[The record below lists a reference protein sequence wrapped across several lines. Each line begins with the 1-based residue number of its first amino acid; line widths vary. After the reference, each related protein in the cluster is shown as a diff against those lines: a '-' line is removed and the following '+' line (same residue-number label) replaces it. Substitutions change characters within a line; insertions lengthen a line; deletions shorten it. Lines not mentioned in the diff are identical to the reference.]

1 VWDDATE
8 SLDRTVDAHVK
19 TLRAKM
25 KIVAPTLEPIKTHRG
40 TGYALAEDLPATK
53 PES

>member
-1 VWDDATE
+1 
-8 SLDRTVDAHVK
+8 
-19 TLRAKM
+19 M
-25 KIVAPTLEPIKTHRG
+25 KLVAPGLEPIKTHRG